1 MSSLSFILT
10 PLLIPP
16 CCWFLYTCS
25 LIHLRNRSKQNKKSS
40 ANPAIQGLSL
50 LPSSPSMRLGYST
63 ALISSPPNR
72 SQHSTLPPTQ
82 VWSLLLTVSS
92 SLSPPF
98 RNFWFSCLLTFQENL
113 VSLNQPSL
121 KLFPYEHDNFC
132 IIFSERRGGC
142 RKWPVPTNCIWK
154 FQHREVAVENHH

>member
-10 PLLIPP
+10 PPLFLLVVGFCTRAVSSI
-16 CCWFLYTCS
+16 LETG
-25 LIHLRNRSKQNKKSS
+25 QNKTKIFSQ
-40 ANPAIQGLSL
+40 PCHPRTLTPPQLPTYETWL
-50 LPSSPSMRLGYST
+50 LHRPRLITSQ
-63 ALISSPPNR
+63 S

-82 VWSLLLTVSS
+82 VWNLLLTVSS

-98 RNFWFSCLLTFQENL
+98 RNFWFSCLLTFQEDL

-121 KLFPYEHDNFC
+121 KLFPAEHDNFC